1 MILHRISLQ
10 FFSICFVLSGK
21 LIKMLGGS
29 VKLRGQHTRCV
40 GGNVAGSGWCWLEGL
55 QVGRGGRKWH
65 KGGGSALLQL
75 IVGGQT
81 MQLLPTNLTSLI
93 SVFIAQHVAHIY
105 VIVL

>member
-1 MILHRISLQ
+1 
-10 FFSICFVLSGK
+10 
-21 LIKMLGGS
+21 ML
-29 VKLRGQHTRCV
+29 VEV
-40 GGNVAGSGWCWLEGL
+40 GGGGWRGCKWAE
-55 QVGRGGRKWH
+55 VGRGGRKWH

-93 SVFIAQHVAHIY
+93 SVFSAQHVAHIY